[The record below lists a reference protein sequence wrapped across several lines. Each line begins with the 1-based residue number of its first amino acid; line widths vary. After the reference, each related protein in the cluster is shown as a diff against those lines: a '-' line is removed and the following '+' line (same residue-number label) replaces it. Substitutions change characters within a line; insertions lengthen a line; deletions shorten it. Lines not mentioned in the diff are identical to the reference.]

1 VLTQH
6 FLRKYA
12 AEFGIEAPAIMPE
25 AMALLQSDSW
35 PGNIRELENV
45 TRRLLLDSRGLAIT
59 ADAVR
64 RGLNA
69 RLTTGAHAPDSLP
82 TLAAGLLAR
91 ARQGEIADAHG
102 RLLAEAEEEIIT
114 QAILLAEGN
123 QAKAARWLGLS
134 RLTLREKLT
143 ALGLHPHPRS
153 DDTAESVKHPSEL

>member
-1 VLTQH
+1 
-6 FLRKYA
+6 
-12 AEFGIEAPAIMPE
+12 
-25 AMALLQSDSW
+25 
-35 PGNIRELENV
+35 V

-69 RLTTGAHAPDSLP
+69 RSTTDAQPPDSLS

-91 ARQGEIADAHG
+91 ARQGEIEDAHG
-102 RLLAEAEEEIIT
+102 KFLAKAEKEIIT

-123 QAKAARWLGLS
+123 QAKAARWLGIS

-143 ALGLHPHPRS
+143 QLGLRPDKEDKS
-153 DDTAESVKHPSEL
+153 